1 MIIAPLFFILLLL
14 TFFNFSTSSS
24 TQTLQSRGIV
34 KCWGENNFGQL
45 GNGNYKDS
53 PIPVTVYNLSDVV
66 QISAGMYHTCALLK
80 NGRVKCW
87 GADGWAQLGNPF
99 EAGYNS
105 TPVTVYNLTDVVEI
119 SAGAYHTCA
128 LLRDGRVKCWGD
140 NQVGEVGSGSSNPF
154 ESIPVFVYNL
164 TNVKEIS
171 SGGTKTCALLK
182 DGKVKCWG
190 DGNRI
195 PVLESHLTGAEGIY
209 IISSIYITTHTP
221 ESCTCALF
229 KNGRLKCVQGYC
241 YGVYY
246 HDNIPQEIN
255 IDNLS
260 IQEIVS
266 TVHGVTH
273 TCFLSGDGR
282 VRCFRY
288 YRLAFGNP
296 FGNTSV
302 VLGNT
307 TNRGVVLVANLTN
320 VTAITAGAYHTCAL
334 INGANLALTSTS
346 TSTSTTSTT
355 TYIQQCKKDEA
366 YNPEKKECI
375 KKGIGCYTNDEC
387 FNIYKNQSVVCYGSI
402 IDVVTTPGHCCLK
415 DEIWN
420 GSACIKRKLR
430 VVVIPY
436 KEDWSKIGVSER
448 DIEETIGNVFNYYPI
463 EKEKLEVVVWKTPC
477 NPIFDQLWP
486 ICPSFVGAAGHG
498 DRYVLV
504 TDKNEDL
511 SSECG
516 TGEAEGCAIVNGV
529 SAIVREFTPTI
540 VAHELG
546 HTFGLQDE
554 YCHYKHPIGGWKC
567 GTEAYPNPLKPEYG
581 CRVFPL
587 PRCENA
593 KLETEKQ
600 TAPPGEWIK
609 LNMKDLQ
616 GNACEVYKAQIETF
630 KNGNWQPLT
639 TCIPGEPCYVSF
651 SENEKGTNKVRAKL
665 VLAGYTSS
673 YETITNEVEINV
685 EGFTTKPKIFG
696 YSCSDDKL
704 LLNLNFPFT
713 MYWEV
718 YGNGKEIWFRVE
730 KNSNFSYELDGKF
743 EIYDAS
749 CNKIG
754 ESKVKIEKN
763 GIYNVKVYGPTTST
777 LLPLSI
783 EKFGFCCWDANVYY
797 PTCFGDKPTTGN
809 GRSIMAYPLQA
820 TNFSQPAWEHL
831 KKVMGIWEES

>member
-1 MIIAPLFFILLLL
+1 MKKKANILFLFIFPIILITIYFLSFKIQRAEKVLSNYYRFK
-14 TFFNFSTSSS
+14 STRENINC
-24 TQTLQSRGIV
+24 TLINNNTI
-34 KCWGENNFGQL
+34 KCWTTNT
-45 GNGNYKDS
+45 S
-53 PIPVTVYNLSDVV
+53 VPV
-66 QISAGMYHTCALLK
+66 G
-80 NGRVKCW
+80 
-87 GADGWAQLGNPF
+87 F
-99 EAGYNS
+99 
-105 TPVTVYNLTDVVEI
+105 
-119 SAGAYHTCA
+119 
-128 LLRDGRVKCWGD
+128 
-140 NQVGEVGSGSSNPF
+140 
-154 ESIPVFVYNL
+154 
-164 TNVKEIS
+164 IS
-171 SGGTKTCALLK
+171 SK
-182 DGKVKCWG
+182 DIISVNVSDLWYCVAIFSKGKVKC
-190 DGNRI
+190 
-195 PVLESHLTGAEGIY
+195 E
-209 IISSIYITTHTP
+209 
-221 ESCTCALF
+221 
-229 KNGRLKCVQGYC
+229 GRLLPTITFFVRNISEGYQIAASAGNWFSIIC
-241 YGVYY
+241 NFSNK
-246 HDNIPQEIN
+246 DNK
-255 IDNLS
+255 S
-260 IQEIVS
+260 S
-266 TVHGVTH
+266 
-273 TCFLSGDGR
+273 CSWFLSGLS
-282 VRCFRY
+282 CE
-288 YRLAFGNP
+288 
-296 FGNTSV
+296 
-302 VLGNT
+302 
-307 TNRGVVLVANLTN
+307 
-320 VTAITAGAYHTCAL
+320 
-334 INGANLALTSTS
+334 
-346 TSTSTTSTT
+346 
-355 TYIQQCKKDEA
+355 KEEA
-366 YNPEKKECI
+366 YNPEKRECI

-402 IDVVTTPGHCCLK
+402 IGVVTTPGHCCLK

-420 GSACIKRKLR
+420 GSACIKRKFR

-436 KEDWSKIGVSER
+436 KEDLSKIGASER
-448 DIEETIGNVFNYYPI
+448 DIEETIGNVLNYYPI
-463 EKEKLEVVVWKTPC
+463 GKEKLEVVVWKTPC

-498 DRYVLV
+498 DRYILV

-516 TGEAEGCAIVNGV
+516 TGEAEGCAVVNGV
-529 SAIVREFTPTI
+529 SVIVREFIPTI

-600 TAPPGEWIK
+600 TASPGEWIK
-609 LNMKDLQ
+609 LNIKDLQ
-616 GNACEVYKAQIETF
+616 GNACGVYKAQIETF
-630 KNGNWQPLT
+630 KNGKWQPLT
-639 TCIPGEPCYVSF
+639 SCIPGEPCYVSF
-651 SENEKGTNKVRAKL
+651 SENEKGTNKIRAKL

-685 EGFTTKPKIFG
+685 EGSTTKPKIFG
-696 YSCSDDKL
+696 YSCSDEKL
-704 LLNLNFPFT
+704 LLNLNSPFT

-743 EIYDAS
+743 EMYDAS